1 MWSYTIPIAPVD
13 QTDLEFLIPADDTY
27 VDPILNSIFVAN
39 LQSDGTDL
47 DASDYTAGT
56 NNFLHSLFSQ
66 CTIALNGVNITQSG
80 DLYNFRTYLETLLT
94 YGSDASLSHLTNIY
108 WYKDTGNVTLRPY
121 QDVR

>member
-1 MWSYTIPIAPVD
+1 MIRTL
-13 QTDLEFLIPADDTY
+13 TL
-27 VDPILNSIFVAN
+27 ILNSIFAAN

-47 DASDYTAGT
+47 DASDYAAGT

-94 YGSDASLSHLTNIY
+94 YGSDASLSHLTNSY
-108 WYKDTGNVTLRPY
+108 WYKDTGNMLPCDPSETYDTTNTCFIARCNR
-121 QDVR
+121 QKQGK